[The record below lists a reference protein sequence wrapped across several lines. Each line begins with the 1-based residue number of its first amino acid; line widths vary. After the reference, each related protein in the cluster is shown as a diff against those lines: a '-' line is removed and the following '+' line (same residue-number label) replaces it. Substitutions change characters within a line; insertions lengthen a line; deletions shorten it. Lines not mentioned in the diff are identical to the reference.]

1 MIGMMMQYRCPQKSQ
16 ASRHLIA
23 GPWRLM
29 FIAAL
34 VGCMAWLLTATPVAA
49 GETLPCEVMVKFE
62 DDDAGVATIYRLRLQ
77 HKNRKG
83 RDVSHVSVMTAT
95 ADGAPIGNSHV
106 SAIVNDDIKKLKST
120 LSKFKGS
127 SPVYFDIHDSKNEF
141 KLNMIS
147 EDTKVKISK
156 ELLIS
161 LEEDEFLYK
170 LN

>member
-29 FIAAL
+29 FIAGLA
-34 VGCMAWLLTATPVAA
+34 GCMASLLTAAPVAA

-95 ADGAPIGNSHV
+95 ADGTPIGNSHV
-106 SAIVNDDIKKLKST
+106 DCRVDGRPLRAGDTGECRTDLQVITGRMAATLNFEDWLGMIRDQQDKLATIKQCEIL
-120 LSKFKGS
+120 G
-127 SPVYFDIHDSKNEF
+127 VRYAAD
-141 KLNMIS
+141 
-147 EDTKVKISK
+147 
-156 ELLIS
+156 
-161 LEEDEFLYK
+161 
-170 LN
+170 

>member
-62 DDDAGVATIYRLRLQ
+62 DDDAGVATLASNWLSASLFLTMD
-77 HKNRKG
+77 KSSTVT
-83 RDVSHVSVMTAT
+83 VSP
-95 ADGAPIGNSHV
+95 G
-106 SAIVNDDIKKLKST
+106 SA
-120 LSKFKGS
+120 
-127 SPVYFDIHDSKNEF
+127 
-141 KLNMIS
+141 
-147 EDTKVKISK
+147 
-156 ELLIS
+156 
-161 LEEDEFLYK
+161 
-170 LN
+170 